1 MSRVLRQLS
10 LVCVA
15 GALVACSKKA
25 PEPQKSVVPSPA
37 AQAKAQAAAEGQGSV
52 GGDGKL
58 DPNDPKHGQRK
69 LMGLDTPVFVDGV
82 EVAVLRYGDMAPIK
96 SEELEGGA
104 RRYRL
109 YDYLKSIG
117 VAPESIKSVH
127 VHANNDRIGSVEGS
141 ELLKDKDR
149 FKFQFVSGDTG
160 APLARWETDG
170 LKNEFSVH
178 EIRKMTIYVKKP
190 SPAIHPEKQCHVGPD
205 GDCSDAI
212 PYATGDAAKGTR
224 VYVDGKMVG
233 FVKRRQIGEALAMG
247 DTAEGEHKF
256 SVAKLVT
263 SFGVDASGIKAVE
276 LVAGDDV
283 IARANDQQWSKL
295 APTVYFTLP
304 KHNHGKVRVHVPAEI
319 QAQDGAKD
327 RDALVSSV
335 LVYKSIKP
343 ASRELS
349 AISEDTDM
357 SVMLASSAPASQG
370 LGRGER

>member
-1 MSRVLRQLS
+1 M
-10 LVCVA
+10 
-15 GALVACSKKA
+15 ACSKKTA
-25 PEPQKSVVPSPA
+25 EPKKSVIAAPPSPA
-37 AQAKAQAAAEGQGSV
+37 AEAKAQAEAEGKGSV

-69 LMGLDTPVFVDGV
+69 LMGLDTPVYVDGA
-82 EVAVLRYGDMAPIK
+82 EVAVLRFGDMAPIK
-96 SEELEGGA
+96 AEELEGGA
-104 RRYRL
+104 KRYRL
-109 YDYLKSIG
+109 YDYLKAIG
-117 VAPESIKSVH
+117 VAPESVKSIH

-160 APLARWETDG
+160 APVARWETDG

-178 EIRKMTIYVKKP
+178 EIRKMTVYVKRP
-190 SPAIHPEKQCHVGPD
+190 SPAIDMAHQCHVGAD
-205 GDCSDAI
+205 GACSDAI
-212 PYATGDAAKGTR
+212 PYATHEPAKGTR

-233 FVKRRQIGEALAMG
+233 FVKRRQIGDALAMG

-263 SFGVDASGIKAVE
+263 SFGVDPNGIKSVE

-283 IARANDQQWSKL
+283 VARADAQAWSKL
-295 APTVYFTLP
+295 APTVFFTLP

-319 QAQDGAKD
+319 QARAEGAKD

-343 ASRELS
+343 AARDLS

-357 SVMLASSAPASQG
+357 SVMLASTTPSSQG